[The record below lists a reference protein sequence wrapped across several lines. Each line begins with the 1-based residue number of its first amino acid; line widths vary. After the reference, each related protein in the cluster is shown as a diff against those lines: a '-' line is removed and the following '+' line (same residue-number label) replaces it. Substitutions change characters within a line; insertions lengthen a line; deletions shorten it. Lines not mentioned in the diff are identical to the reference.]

1 MALSPAAAAALLSS
15 SWRCVGE
22 RLGCALRL
30 AAARAGTEQPGSG
43 ESGEAEAEAWGR
55 SELVTLE
62 QPQDSS
68 VENACVLYLQCSP
81 QQPADIVFLELVSEA
96 KTMEVYT
103 EQEYCGTA
111 RGQRVDNLQTDSADD
126 DILLYKKY
134 FKLEYPVSSCE
145 LKLLSLG
152 GKEKVRIGKI
162 LLGVKPASVK
172 ISRDFPPL
180 GKSIN
185 LERVQTMMDSMGT
198 KLSPGAQHLMNMVQ
212 FQQKNQIAIGGL
224 FQGIFGGGA
233 LTPVGN
239 VTNSLRMT
247 DALTDVAPSH
257 VSGKGNAVLIPKSE
271 QPKEPKG
278 IVKCDNEPIQIYE
291 GSSPSSETN
300 SINETSCVSEDS
312 VKDTEPILNG
322 GDLKGL
328 VSTFLCKQVN
338 GQQNAFSSEMLPF
351 LQNLCGQVN
360 ELRLEEKVKRTK
372 NTTPATENEGMSDRQ
387 NQQPF
392 CSALEKHIIE
402 HMESMEKR
410 LKDYIDHRINT
421 MQADLDA
428 KFVSLTDL
436 LQSPPLKR
444 TATKNYELVNNLT
457 NGEL

>member
-1 MALSPAAAAALLSS
+1 MLCLGIGSGWGGAEWGL
-15 SWRCVGE
+15 GE
-22 RLGCALRL
+22 RRMKGTYMLKCAMFHSSIRGIRKMPDLL
-30 AAARAGTEQPGSG
+30 FS
-43 ESGEAEAEAWGR
+43 
-55 SELVTLE
+55 
-62 QPQDSS
+62 PQDSS

-212 FQQKNQIAIGGL
+212 FQQKVNCIL
-224 FQGIFGGGA
+224 TT

-360 ELRLEEKVKRTK
+360 ELRLEEKQI
-372 NTTPATENEGMSDRQ
+372 EGYKDRRRGGLGPRV
-387 NQQPF
+387 QPF

>member
-1 MALSPAAAAALLSS
+1 RESAFHSNSLS
-15 SWRCVGE
+15 
-22 RLGCALRL
+22 LGFPCAGRWE
-30 AAARAGTEQPGSG
+30 AGNSQFGLETQ
-43 ESGEAEAEAWGR
+43 
-55 SELVTLE
+55 LVTLE

-212 FQQKNQIAIGGL
+212 FQQKVNCILTTIGGL

-291 GSSPSSETN
+291 G
-300 SINETSCVSEDS
+300 
-312 VKDTEPILNG
+312 
-322 GDLKGL
+322 DLKGL

-372 NTTPATENEGMSDRQ
+372 NTTPATENEGMQ